1 MALLVV
7 FAHEKRDIA
16 VFDVPGAYLHAD
28 LPPNKFVLLKIEGQF
43 VDIMVDVNLKF
54 KEDIHFEN
62 GKKVLYAQI

>member
-1 MALLVV
+1 MYLV
-7 FAHEKRDIA
+7 HTM
-16 VFDVPGAYLHAD
+16 
-28 LPPNKFVLLKIEGQF
+28 VLLKIEGQF